1 MMAKE
6 KQLYVYIF
14 CSQKIHETFRFQ
26 QPMSKGTKRSKM
38 SELFFTY
45 NMYLLWLRSLA
56 LGLGFFSPSAHYCG
70 CGSESIR
77 FLVHNKTQWSAI
89 INGCMIRLNNRIMF
103 EAILSHLMFNGCL
116 ILVSHISKRVLF
128 FFGLKDVVQRRP
140 NWTTAFE
147 LRRKS
152 KISKTCTRLR
162 SVVSAHLDQ
171 MSLKFKLIQ
180 ISRACL

>member
-128 FFGLKDVVQRRP
+128 FFLDLKMSFREDPIGRQRLSFDA
-140 NWTTAFE
+140 NQKFQKLAH
-147 LRRKS
+147 
-152 KISKTCTRLR
+152 
-162 SVVSAHLDQ
+162 VSGQWLV
-171 MSLKFKLIQ
+171 LTWIK
-180 ISRACL
+180 CLWNLN